1 MSLYF
6 WGHTISANLMAPKNS
21 TELLDS
27 IRVKNRS
34 IEVNLE
40 MFFLFI
46 TLWNQKNKWKKVL
59 PTCTGTVAVIKPPVT
74 WEKFDLPG
82 WQILSYDCAKIQRER
97 RMTSFDSY
105 FCRSKY
111 TQISFSAKK
120 QTVKAVF
127 SMNQIMSWYIHRL
140 KTTSFKWTSHILSW
154 HCGPLQWIK
163 KGSRRREKKHR
174 GWSRMWFKGREIV
187 FIKEVASFVRFY

>member
-1 MSLYF
+1 M
-6 WGHTISANLMAPKNS
+6 
-21 TELLDS
+21 
-27 IRVKNRS
+27 
-34 IEVNLE
+34 
-40 MFFLFI
+40 
-46 TLWNQKNKWKKVL
+46 KVL
-59 PTCTGTVAVIKPPVT
+59 PTCTGIVAVIKPPVT

-97 RMTSFDSY
+97 RMTTFDSY
-105 FCRSKY
+105 FCWSKY
-111 TQISFSAKK
+111 TQVSFSAKK

-127 SMNQIMSWYIHRL
+127 SMNQIMSWYIHRV

-174 GWSRMWFKGREIV
+174 RWSRLWFKGRGDCFYQRSSLLCKILL
-187 FIKEVASFVRFY
+187 EVLITSFCLIPRPRSWK